1 MSHGLES
8 QSDMEELANEKL
20 VRGMGLPGAV
30 SANMLNMIGIGPFI
44 TLGPM
49 ISLMGGPQAIL
60 GWILGAVISLC
71 DGLVYAELG
80 AAMPGAGG
88 AYVYFRHAFGPKWGH
103 RMSFLF
109 LWEMLFVGPLGIA
122 AACVGFADY
131 AHFLLPHLTHAGVTV
146 LAMGAC
152 IAVTILLYRPIKSV
166 GSISILI
173 MGVVLLAMM
182 WISYGGMSH
191 LNPHLAF
198 DYPARAFRPSKAFY
212 RGLAAA
218 TLFAMYNYGGYNN
231 ITYLGAE
238 VRNPMRNIPRA
249 VNLSIALVAILYV
262 LMSLSVLG
270 TIPWREAAQSQAVI
284 SEFIGRLYGSN
295 ASMVMT
301 ILIQIATFGGIFAL
315 SLGYSRV
322 LYAAGANGDFFSM
335 FGKVH
340 RSGRF
345 PTVALLALNGAAL
358 VLCGFAVER
367 LIMAQMV
374 IQIVFQFIPQVIAV
388 FTLRKF
394 HPGVVLPYRM
404 WFYPIPALI
413 ALAGWIYV
421 VSTPQQVKYLG
432 STILLLLCGLAVYS
446 LRNRKAA
453 EALVTDK

>member
-1 MSHGLES
+1 MSRDLES
-8 QSDMEELANEKL
+8 RSNMEELAKEKL

-44 TLGPM
+44 TLGP
-49 ISLMGGPQAIL
+49 IIGLMGGPQAIL

-131 AHFLLPHLTHAGVTV
+131 AHFLLPDLTHAGVTL
-146 LAMGAC
+146 LAMAAC
-152 IAVTILLYRPIKSV
+152 VMVTILLYRPIKNVGTISV
-166 GSISILI
+166 LIL
-173 MGVVLLAMM
+173 GVVLLAMA
-182 WISYGGMSH
+182 WIICGGVSH
-191 LNPHLAF
+191 LNPRLAF
-198 DYPARAFRPSKAFY
+198 DYPPGAFHLTRAFY

-218 TLFAMYNYGGYNN
+218 TLLAMYNYGGYNN

-238 VRNPMRNIPRA
+238 VRNPIRNIPRA
-249 VNLSIALVAILYV
+249 VKLSIALVAILYV
-262 LMSLSVLG
+262 LMSLGVLG
-270 TIPWREAAQSQAVI
+270 TIPWREAAQSQAVV
-284 SEFIGRLYGSN
+284 SEFIARLYGPR
-295 ASMVMT
+295 ASVVMT

-322 LYAAGANGDFFSM
+322 LYAAGANGDFFSV
-335 FGKVH
+335 FGKIH
-340 RSGRF
+340 SRGRF

-358 VLCGFAVER
+358 VLCGFDVER

-374 IQIVFQFIPQVIAV
+374 IQIIFQFIPQVVAV
-388 FTLRKF
+388 FALRRF
-394 HPGVVLPYRM
+394 HPEVTLPYRM
-404 WFYPIPALI
+404 WLYPVPAFVALI
-413 ALAGWIYV
+413 GWIYV

-432 STILLLLCGLAVYS
+432 STVLLLVCGLGVYS
-446 LRNRKAA
+446 LRNRRRA
-453 EALVTDK
+453 EALVTNR